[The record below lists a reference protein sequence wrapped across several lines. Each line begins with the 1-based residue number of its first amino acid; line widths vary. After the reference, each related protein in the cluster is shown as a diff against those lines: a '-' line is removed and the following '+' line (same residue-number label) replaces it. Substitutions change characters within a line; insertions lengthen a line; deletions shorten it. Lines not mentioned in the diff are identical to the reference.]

1 MVDESRAHEPPGSHN
16 DSSSI
21 DSTSVFHALL
31 TNEVITVDSQDEI
44 RITDSFETKI
54 KENHQ
59 LIRGTD
65 NSELQEKIEDSA
77 SAEISADQL
86 VKIREIDEEFI
97 AEYLSL
103 AHTDGLSQLNRLRA
117 LSLFDSL
124 RRSIPNAGAPE
135 PFVPIRG
142 VRLSRLLP
150 LYERAI
156 VYTWKEDCPPCDLM
170 KEEFESIFTDPATD
184 IALFAVYGPNWA
196 ELLHEEYDIIG
207 GPTTLFCYKGRVD
220 ARLSG
225 AYAKKIIQSEVEKLR
240 TASYNTE

>member
-1 MVDESRAHEPPGSHN
+1 MIDESRSHESPETDGER
-16 DSSSI
+16 SSI
-21 DSTSVFHALL
+21 DSASVFHALR
-31 TNEVITVDSQDEI
+31 TNEVITVNNRDEI
-44 RITDSFETKI
+44 RITDSFENKI
-54 KENHQ
+54 NENHQ
-59 LIRGTD
+59 LIRDTD
-65 NSELQEKIEDSA
+65 NSELHEKIEAAVSD
-77 SAEISADQL
+77 EISPDQL
-86 VKIREIDEEFI
+86 VKISEIDEEFI

-103 AHTDGLSQLNRLRA
+103 AHLDGLSEDNRLRA

-124 RRSIPNAGAPE
+124 RRSVPDKGAPE

-142 VRLSRLLP
+142 VRLSLLLP
-150 LYERAI
+150 VYERAI

-170 KEEFESIFTDPATD
+170 KGEFESIFTDPTTD

-196 ELLHEEYDIIG
+196 ELLHEEYNVIG

-240 TASYNTE
+240 TTSYNTE